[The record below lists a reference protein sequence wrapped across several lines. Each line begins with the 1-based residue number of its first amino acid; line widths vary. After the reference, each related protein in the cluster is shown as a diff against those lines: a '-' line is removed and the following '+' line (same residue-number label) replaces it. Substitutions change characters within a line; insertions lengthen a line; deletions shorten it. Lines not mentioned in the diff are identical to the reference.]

1 MKLRFASLG
10 SGSGGNSYCLSLDGF
25 TLMIDCGFSCRE
37 MVKRCRANGV
47 DPRTVFAV
55 VLTHSH
61 DDHVRGVKGLRKI
74 LPWAKFYASDLTA
87 EAVAARMRLP
97 EDDFL
102 VFEKGQAFDAG
113 PFSVRA
119 FPVPHDTPDCSGY
132 VVETHGFAYF
142 HATDVGQPLD
152 SIGDNF
158 ALADLATLEFNHDP
172 TLLATSKRPRKLKRR
187 IKGPS
192 GHLSNFDA
200 ASLVGKF
207 ASPRLKKVFLAH
219 ISRECNSP
227 HLAEEEFRRA
237 LEEAG
242 KPQIPCE
249 CLSQTDGASWETEI
263 QQ

>member
-1 MKLRFASLG
+1 M
-10 SGSGGNSYCLSLDGF
+10 
-25 TLMIDCGFSCRE
+25 
-37 MVKRCRANGV
+37 
-47 DPRTVFAV
+47 
-55 VLTHSH
+55 
-61 DDHVRGVKGLRKI
+61 
-74 LPWAKFYASDLTA
+74 
-87 EAVAARMRLP
+87 
-97 EDDFL
+97 
-102 VFEKGQAFDAG
+102 FEKGQAFDAG

-132 VVETHGFAYF
+132 VVETHGFTYF

-152 SIGDNF
+152 SIGENF

-242 KPQIPCE
+242 KPQVPCE